1 MHKLLKNSSLLI
13 LTLYMTGCSVFGI
26 RSAEE
31 LKYSVISK
39 SDDFEIREY
48 QPYISAVASMKGPYE
63 EVQGDLFR
71 ILAGYIF
78 GKNSTDSKMAM
89 TSPVQTNPEIKDTN
103 KKIAM
108 TAPVLMT
115 PESEGTWKMAFSMPS
130 KYTMQSLPKP
140 LDPRVTL
147 VEVPAKKFAVIRFSG
162 SYDDLKKR
170 RNKAEELSKWLSTN
184 PQYKKVSEPV
194 FAGYDPPFTLPF
206 LRRNE
211 ALIEIKDN

>member
-1 MHKLLKNSSLLI
+1 MLKLLKIQCLLI

-26 RSAEE
+26 RTAEE

-39 SDDFEIREY
+39 SADFEIREY
-48 QPYISAVASMKGPYE
+48 QPYISAVASKKGPYK

-78 GKNSTDSKMAM
+78 GKNSTDSKIAM
-89 TSPVQTNPEIKDTN
+89 TAPVQTNPETKDTREI
-103 KKIAM
+103 IAM
-108 TAPVLMT
+108 TAPVLMN
-115 PESEGTWKMAFSMPS
+115 PESEGVWKMAFSMPS

-140 LDPRVTL
+140 LDPRITL

-162 SYDDLKKR
+162 SYDDLEKR
-170 RNKAEELSKWLSTN
+170 RNKAEELSKWLSTQ

-211 ALIEIKDN
+211 VLIEIKDN